1 MSAFAL
7 KSIALVGLGEAG
19 RIYYELLAEF
29 PELHLEAVIDGGQEG
44 PSLGTEC
51 TFRSIREMLDRGRIP
66 QLAVICSHPRDH
78 ASHTETL
85 LGLGVDV
92 LVTPPLAVTQE
103 AADHVAALAEQAGR
117 IACTA
122 APFRA
127 FPALREARRTIES
140 GRIGRLCSIECSL
153 SEKRDGRT
161 GGGVWMENGP
171 HAIDVVETLA
181 GPAERIRMLS
191 RTSLQ
196 GGPVEDAVSVEV
208 EHRDQLVSRIS
219 LTWNEGRNAP
229 IARCI
234 GDRGE
239 IAIGR
244 TQSILRTEDGQE
256 TLLDGLYSEREGHRG
271 VLREFLATCRAP
283 ERAIDHG
290 AESVAWIHA
299 AYRSLE
305 LGRWELC

>member
-1 MSAFAL
+1 MSALAL

-19 RIYYELLAEF
+19 RIYRELLAEF
-29 PELHLEAVIDGGQEG
+29 PELHLEAVIDEGKEG
-44 PSLGTEC
+44 PSLGAEC
-51 TFRSIREMLDRGRIP
+51 TFRSIRDMLARGRVP
-66 QLAVICSHPRDH
+66 QLALICSPPRDH
-78 ASHTETL
+78 GTHAETL
-85 LGLGVDV
+85 LSLGVDV
-92 LVTPPLAVTQE
+92 LVTPPLAVTPL
-103 AADHVAALAEQAGR
+103 AADRIAALAEQAGR

-161 GGGVWMENGP
+161 GSGVWMENGP
-171 HAIDVVETLA
+171 HAIDVVEALA

-191 RTSLQ
+191 RMNHQ
-196 GGPVEDAVSVEV
+196 GGPVEDEVSVEV
-208 EHRDQLVSRIS
+208 EHGDQLVSRIC
-219 LTWNEGRNAP
+219 LTWNEERNAP

-239 IAIGR
+239 IAVGR
-244 TQSILRTEDGQE
+244 AQSILRTEDGQE
-256 TLLDGLYSEREGHRG
+256 TLLDGLYSEREGHRE

-283 ERAIDHG
+283 ERTIDHG
-290 AESVAWIHA
+290 AQSVAWIHA

-305 LGRWELC
+305 LGGWELC